1 MSLLREY
8 IRMLLT
14 EVAKGPDDLI
24 ALPGTTITIVKT
36 PGGHIEFSYNS
47 SDKGGPG
54 PWGHISIVKAEDK
67 DHGPCGDA
75 YMISGVM
82 ADKGW
87 GPLLYDIAM
96 EYATLNGGG
105 LVPDRMNVSADARK
119 VWGYY
124 LRNRSEVVIDQLDD
138 MRNTL
143 TPNPEDNCEQ
153 FAAHF
158 DSGNS
163 TNYETH
169 FKDSPISKRYS
180 ASPALV
186 IPILKKAGRWIE
198 E

>member
-8 IRMLLT
+8 IRTLLT

-24 ALPGTTITIVKT
+24 AFPGATITIVKI
-36 PGGHIEFSYNS
+36 PGGSTEFSYDS
-47 SDKGGPG
+47 SVKGRDG
-54 PWGHISIVKAEDK
+54 PWGHISIVKAKDK

-82 ADKGW
+82 ANKGW

-105 LVPDRMNVSADARK
+105 LVPDRMDVSTDARK
-119 VWGYY
+119 VWSYY
-124 LRNRSEVVIDQLDD
+124 LRNRSEVVIDQLDN
-138 MRNTL
+138 MQNTL
-143 TPNPEDNCEQ
+143 TPDPEDNCEQ
-153 FAAHF
+153 LSAHF
-158 DSGNS
+158 DDDNKRD
-163 TNYETH
+163 YETH

-186 IPILKKAGRWIE
+186 IPILKKAGRWVE